1 MEESTV
7 TLLQTPVGEGE
18 PEHPAVSTLPRR
30 RSFRFGLAKPLL
42 AQQDFMLLWAGQL
55 LSQIGDQCLLI
66 AAVTL
71 ITYLSPS
78 PLALLIPA
86 LSLALPQLLFGLVG
100 GVIADRIDRKWV
112 MIASDLLRALLVLAA
127 LLVRTT
133 GDLWILYLAAAGLA
147 MVGAFF
153 YPARNASIPNIV
165 PDNLLLAANGMIQ
178 GSYIL
183 ALILGPMLAGS
194 IVDLWGW
201 PAAIIFDSATFVV
214 SAATILMIR
223 IPPLRN
229 GTSGLAPSRT
239 LWQDMRTGLRFI
251 YHSPSLRRVL
261 PVTGVATLGIGAV
274 VLLAIPHLKVQLG
287 AGGLEY
293 GGAMS
298 ALGVG
303 SILGGLVAARLSR
316 RFSLHI
322 LVGWMLILAGGAIV
336 GFAYAPTYLV
346 VLFSVMALGIC
357 IVIARG
363 ALDTMVQTLSP
374 DEVRGRVQSAVALI
388 VAAGTALAE
397 GLSAFLGHFL
407 GVQTV
412 FVAAGLVTAAAG
424 FMTIYTLREVALQ
437 IRMRTSDTGF

>member
-1 MEESTV
+1 MEKPVASLLNMQVEGEEPASV
-7 TLLQTPVGEGE
+7 LFRREHPGLRLLQ
-18 PEHPAVSTLPRR
+18 
-30 RSFRFGLAKPLL
+30 PLL
-42 AQQDFMLLWAGQL
+42 EQRDFMLLWIGQL

-71 ITYLSPS
+71 ITQLSPS

-86 LSLALPQLLFGLVG
+86 LSLALPQVLFGLVG
-100 GVIADRIDRKWV
+100 GVIADRIDRKGV

-165 PDNLLLAANGMIQ
+165 PDDLLLAANGMIQ

-183 ALILGPMLAGS
+183 ALIVGPTLAGS
-194 IVDLWGW
+194 IVELWGW

-214 SAATILMIR
+214 SAATILLIS

-229 GTSGLAPSRT
+229 GDSHLAPSRT
-239 LWQDMRTGLRFI
+239 LWQDMRTGLKFI
-251 YHSPSLRRVL
+251 YHSPSLRRIL

-274 VLLAIPHLKVQLG
+274 VLLAIPHLKVRLG

-303 SILGGLVAARLSR
+303 SILGGLVAARFSR
-316 RFSLHI
+316 RFSLHR
-322 LVGWMLILAGGAIV
+322 LVGWMLILSGGAIV
-336 GFAYAPTYLV
+336 GFAYAPNYLV
-346 VLFSVMALGIC
+346 VLFSVVILGMC

-363 ALDTMVQTLSP
+363 ALDTMVQALSP

-412 FVAAGLVTAAAG
+412 FVAAGLITAGAG
-424 FMTIYTLREVALQ
+424 FLTLSTLREVALR
-437 IRMRTSDTGF
+437 IRMRPTE

>member
-1 MEESTV
+1 MKESTV
-7 TLLQTPVGEGE
+7 TLLQTPVEEGE
-18 PEHPAVSTLPRR
+18 SERLAVSALTRR
-30 RSFRFGLAKPLL
+30 RSIRFWLAKPLL
-42 AQQDFMLLWAGQL
+42 AQQDFVLLWVGQL

-66 AAVTL
+66 AAIIL
-71 ITYLSPS
+71 ITDLSAS

-86 LSLALPQLLFGLVG
+86 LSLALPQVLFGLVG

-112 MIASDLLRALLVLAA
+112 MVASDLLRALLVLAV

-165 PDNLLLAANGMIQ
+165 PDNLLLAANGLIQ

-201 PAAIIFDSATFVV
+201 PAAIIFDSATFIV
-214 SAATILMIR
+214 SAATILLIR

-229 GTSGLAPSRT
+229 GKSGLAPSRT
-239 LWQDMRTGLRFI
+239 FWQDMRGGLGFI
-251 YHSPSLRRVL
+251 HRSPSLRRVL

-303 SILGGLVAARLSR
+303 SLLGGLVAARLSR
-316 RFSLHI
+316 RLSLHI

-336 GFAYAPTYLV
+336 GFAYAPNYLV
-346 VLFSVMALGIC
+346 ILFSVVALGIC

-363 ALDTMVQTLSP
+363 ALDTIVQILSP

-407 GVQTV
+407 GVRTV
-412 FVAAGLVTAAAG
+412 FVAAGLITAAAG
-424 FMTIYTLREVALQ
+424 FATIYTLREAALR
-437 IRMRTSDTGF
+437 IRMRTSDTRF

>member
-1 MEESTV
+1 MEESTIPR
-7 TLLQTPVGEGE
+7 THPSAEGGGPASLLE
-18 PEHPAVSTLPRR
+18 PANPRR
-30 RSFRFGLAKPLL
+30 RSPGLRLLRPLL
-42 AQQDFMLLWAGQL
+42 EQRDFMLLWMGQL

-71 ITYLSPS
+71 ITRLSAS

-86 LSLALPQLLFGLVG
+86 ISLALPQILFGMVG

-147 MVGAFF
+147 LVGAFF

-165 PDNLLLAANGMIQ
+165 PDHLLLAANGMIQ

-183 ALILGPMLAGS
+183 ALIIGPTLAGS
-194 IVDLWGW
+194 IVELWGW

-214 SAATILMIR
+214 SAATILLIA

-229 GTSGLAPSRT
+229 GESYPAPSRT
-239 LWQDMRTGLRFI
+239 LWQDMRIGLRFI
-251 YHSPSLRRVL
+251 YRSPSLRRVL

-274 VLLAIPHLKVQLG
+274 VLLAIPHLKVRLG

-298 ALGVG
+298 TLGIG
-303 SILGGLVAARLSR
+303 SILGGLVAARFAR
-316 RFSLHI
+316 RFPLHI

-336 GFAYAPTYLV
+336 GFAYAPSYPV
-346 VLFSVMALGIC
+346 VLLSVVILGMC

-424 FMTIYTLREVALQ
+424 ITTLYTLREVALQ
-437 IRMRTSDTGF
+437 IRPRASDAGF